1 MKIFKLLI
9 LFCRY
14 HFVRQ
19 AMWASQLSKIAL
31 SWGFSKCSLSFSLS
45 VGISF
50 EETFHLTVNGKPLT
64 TKVSNC
70 CQNVEF
76 RPIPFSNIK
85 DLSFLRLFRWSI
97 TLGALWVLVVGASGE
112 SVWATGT
119 AGLLSNTSL
128 AHLPTTLA
136 LLFLLIFNE
145 TTFFLHKAQPDSKT
159 CWNYLSFFIFLF
171 IFIHFV
177 FSSWMFWLR
186 VPIGGKTFL

>member
-1 MKIFKLLI
+1 
-9 LFCRY
+9 
-14 HFVRQ
+14 
-19 AMWASQLSKIAL
+19 MWASQLSKIAL
-31 SWGFSKCSLSFSLS
+31 SWGFSKSSLSFSLS
-45 VGISF
+45 VSISF
-50 EETFHLTVNGKPLT
+50 EEIFHLTVKGKPVT

-85 DLSFLRLFRWSI
+85 DLSFLRLFRRSI

-128 AHLPTTLA
+128 AHLPTLA

-145 TTFFLHKAQPDSKT
+145 TTQLFPS
-159 CWNYLSFFIFLF
+159 CWNYLSFFL
-171 IFIHFV
+171 HFSFHFYPFRLLILNV
-177 FSSWMFWLR
+177 LVPSSN
-186 VPIGGKTFL
+186 

>member
-1 MKIFKLLI
+1 
-9 LFCRY
+9 
-14 HFVRQ
+14 
-19 AMWASQLSKIAL
+19 MWASQLSKIAL
-31 SWGFSKCSLSFSLS
+31 SWGFSKSSLSFSLS
-45 VGISF
+45 VSISF
-50 EETFHLTVNGKPLT
+50 EEIFHLTVKGKPVT

-85 DLSFLRLFRWSI
+85 DLSFLRLFRRSI

-128 AHLPTTLA
+128 AHLPTLA

-159 CWNYLSFFIFLF
+159 CWNYLSFFIFLL

-186 VPIGGKTFL
+186 VPIGGKKLSLGLFISWLLQIELLT

>member
-1 MKIFKLLI
+1 
-9 LFCRY
+9 
-14 HFVRQ
+14 
-19 AMWASQLSKIAL
+19 MWASQLSKIAL
-31 SWGFSKCSLSFSLS
+31 SGGFSKCSLSFSLS
-45 VGISF
+45 VSISF
-50 EETFHLTVNGKPLT
+50 EETVNGKLLT

-70 CQNVEF
+70 CQNVEV

-136 LLFLLIFNE
+136 LLFLLIFKRNNFFSSQS
-145 TTFFLHKAQPDSKT
+145 TTRLQNVLKLSFFLHFSFHFNPFRLLILNVLAPSSNWGGKK
-159 CWNYLSFFIFLF
+159 LSLGLF
-171 IFIHFV
+171 I
-177 FSSWMFWLR
+177 SWLLQ
-186 VPIGGKTFL
+186 IELLT